1 MSPSARQGFTLVE
14 VMITVVIIG
23 LLATMA
29 IPTFNR
35 MRIASQDKAVYNNAR
50 QLAAASDQYMLEHG
64 VPSVLYTDLVGPDRH
79 IKTIQLVASETY
91 PEIYTGGPIVVTNV
105 GGRRTVTF
113 DR

>member
-14 VMITVVIIG
+14 IMITVVIIG

-35 MRIASQDKAVYNNAR
+35 MRVVSQDNAVYNNAR

-64 VPSVLYTDLVGPDRH
+64 VSSVLYTDLVGPDRH
-79 IKTIQLVASETY
+79 IKTIQLAASEIY
-91 PEIYTGGPIVVTNV
+91 PEIYTSGPIVVTHV
-105 GGRRTVTF
+105 GGRRSITF